1 VGGKALKIL
10 EPELAT
16 RAISAL
22 DRFSTRA
29 EQTFAQSRQTK
40 IDNHIKKQLYCI
52 LLKHAGGS
60 QPMARPATRLAAH
73 KVTIKL
79 LLSLM

>member
-1 VGGKALKIL
+1 MGGKALKIL

-40 IDNHIKKQLYCI
+40 IESYQETII
-52 LLKHAGGS
+52 LHFVE
-60 QPMARPATRLAAH
+60 ARWRESANGPTGY
-73 KVTIKL
+73 
-79 LLSLM
+79 